1 MSQTAVSMI
10 KVLVA
15 DPHIIV
21 HKGIKAVFR
30 NSTEIS
36 IVGKV
41 TNDEDLYAFLDDNLV
56 DIVIMELDFSAV
68 DGLSILKKIKN
79 EYPAVRV
86 LIFTG
91 QPEEVYA
98 ISSLKAGASAYLN
111 KSVPSSYIRDAI
123 LKISSGGVYIT
134 NQLAQSIAFDETT
147 GNPRRLFKKLSMRE
161 VEVLKLLS
169 SGKRNKEI
177 AFELDINEKTVSTYR
192 SRIMKKLKVRNLVEL
207 IRKAQSM
214 HIETF

>member
-1 MSQTAVSMI
+1 MI
-10 KVLVA
+10 KVLIA

-36 IVGKV
+36 IIGKV
-41 TNDEDLYAFLDDNLV
+41 TNEQDLYAYLEEKLV
-56 DIVIMELDFSAV
+56 DIVIMELDFFNV
-68 DGLSILKKIKN
+68 DGLSILKKIKKQF
-79 EYPAVRV
+79 PAVRI
-86 LIFTG
+86 LIFSS
-91 QPEEVYA
+91 QPERVYA

-111 KSVPSSYIRDAI
+111 KSAPTNYLRDAI

-161 VEVLKLLS
+161 IEVLKLLS
-169 SGKRNKEI
+169 GGKRNKDI

-192 SRIMKKLKVRNLVEL
+192 SRIMKKLKVRNMVEL

-214 HIETF
+214 HIDTY